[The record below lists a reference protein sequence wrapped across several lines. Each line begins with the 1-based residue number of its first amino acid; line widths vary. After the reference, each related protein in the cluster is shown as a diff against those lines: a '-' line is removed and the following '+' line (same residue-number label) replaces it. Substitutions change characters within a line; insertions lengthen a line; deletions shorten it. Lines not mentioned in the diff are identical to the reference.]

1 MHKYILLLLLIGL
14 AWGQDCPPLDNIDPE
29 ILCIAADGTD
39 GVVIFE
45 ECYSIENTTE
55 ISFDIFGGT
64 MATEWA
70 GWQAGDTIPRE
81 IGLLTNLTHLKM
93 RGILRTTDY
102 RYGNVIPEEICHLT
116 NLEELDLSNNA
127 LGCHRYIWNTA
138 NGSYQFDNCNETC
151 EESGECSAEIPSQI
165 GYLTNLK
172 KLSLGDNHLSGE
184 IPSSIGDLVNLRAL
198 ALRKRAVFLALIP

>member
-1 MHKYILLLLLIGL
+1 MIKRITTLLLFIGQ
-14 AWGQDCPPLDNIDPE
+14 AWGQDCTAN
-29 ILCIAADGTD
+29 DGTD
-39 GVVIFE
+39 GVE
-45 ECYSIENTTE
+45 LWGECYSIENTTE

-81 IGLLTNLTHLKM
+81 IGLLANLTDLQM

-172 KLSLGDNHLSGE
+172 KLSLGDNHLRRYFCTAFSRLLTSF
-184 IPSSIGDLVNLRAL
+184 IAII
-198 ALRKRAVFLALIP
+198 KLI

>member
-1 MHKYILLLLLIGL
+1 MKNTLSTTILKLLIISFTF
-14 AWGQDCPPLDNIDPE
+14 GQECPPLDNINPE
-29 ILCIAADGTD
+29 NLCIASDGTD
-39 GVVIFE
+39 GVIIFE

-81 IGLLTNLTHLKM
+81 IGLLTNLTHLTM

-116 NLEELDLSNNA
+116 NFVLLMSHQELS
-127 LGCHRYIWNTA
+127 
-138 NGSYQFDNCNETC
+138 
-151 EESGECSAEIPSQI
+151 
-165 GYLTNLK
+165 
-172 KLSLGDNHLSGE
+172 
-184 IPSSIGDLVNLRAL
+184 
-198 ALRKRAVFLALIP
+198 